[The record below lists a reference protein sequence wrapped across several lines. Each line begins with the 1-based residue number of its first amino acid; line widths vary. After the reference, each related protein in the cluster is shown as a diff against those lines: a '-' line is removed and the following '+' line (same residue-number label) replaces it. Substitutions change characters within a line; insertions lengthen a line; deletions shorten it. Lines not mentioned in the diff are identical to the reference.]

1 MRKRGSAA
9 SPAGSTATETTTI
22 SSAVTTAPATT
33 TRERKRMAAIAAGT
47 TSQASAGLRAPPVS
61 AAATARTTEMVSRFV
76 TTARSGRSVCLIRQS
91 SVPLATI
98 ATAKPDHGAVARI
111 PMPMAAAA
119 TARARLMRGV
129 MSSTRARSRS
139 VGQSQPAIYQSLD
152 R

>member
-1 MRKRGSAA
+1 
-9 SPAGSTATETTTI
+9 
-22 SSAVTTAPATT
+22 
-33 TRERKRMAAIAAGT
+33 
-47 TSQASAGLRAPPVS
+47 
-61 AAATARTTEMVSRFV
+61 MVSRFV

-98 ATAKPDHGAVARI
+98 ATAKRSSVHQPDHGAVARI